1 MKYDAICMSCVSTF
15 EYYRP
20 VAERNNVPPCPA
32 CAGVDVRKIIL
43 AAPQA
48 CVVGKFEPFKSSVD
62 GTIISTNRELAE
74 HNRRNGVCLLGEG
87 YSNDDILNGKIGQ
100 QEVKGQSKK
109 EIAQD
114 IYDAIKKCESGYK
127 PVIQSEGA
135 EL

>member
-1 MKYDAICMSCVSTF
+1 MKYDAICMSCVDTF

-20 VAERNNVPPCPA
+20 VAERNDVPA
-32 CAGVDVRKIIL
+32 CPKCSSSDVRKIIL

-48 CVVGKFEPFKSSVD
+48 CVTGKFEPFKSSVD
-62 GTIISTNRELAE
+62 GTIISTNRDLAE
-74 HNRRNGVCLLGEG
+74 HNRRNNVCLLGEG
-87 YSNDDILNGKIGQ
+87 YSNDDILNGKLGQ
-100 QEVKGQSKK
+100 QEQKRPDKK

-114 IYDAIKKCESGYK
+114 IYDAIKQCESGYK

>member
-1 MKYDAICMSCVSTF
+1 MKYDAICMSCVRTF

-20 VAERNNVPPCPA
+20 IAERMAVPA
-32 CAGVDVRKIIL
+32 CPECKGTDVRKIIL
-43 AAPQA
+43 SAPQT
-48 CVVGKFEPFKSSVD
+48 CVTGKFEPFKSSVD
-62 GTIISTNRELAE
+62 GTIISNGRELAE
-74 HNRRNGVCLLGEG
+74 HNRRNNVCLLGEG

-100 QEVKGQSKK
+100 QEQKGPDKK

-127 PVIQSEGA
+127 PIIQSEGA